1 LKPSRKRLLIDEL
14 CDRYKA
20 SLTQACALF
29 KMSRSLYAYKSR
41 ARDATPLV
49 MRIKEIA
56 ATRVHYGYRRVHVM
70 LKREGW
76 PDNHKRVYRLYQAE
90 GLSLRLK
97 RPKRNKS
104 ARLRQPKQVATA
116 INQIWSMDFVADALF
131 DGRRLRALTVVDNYT
146 RESLAI
152 DVGQSLKGEDVVNTL
167 NRIAAHRGLP
177 ETIKVDNG
185 SEFISKVMDKWAYE
199 RGVEL
204 DFSRPGKPTDNAK
217 VESFNGR
224 LRQECLNA
232 HWFLSLDDAKA
243 KIEEW
248 RQYYNESRPH
258 SALQWATPS
267 EFARLAR
274 EKGKSDVSTK
284 PEISTSDR
292 H

>member
-1 LKPSRKRLLIDEL
+1 MEEL
-14 CDRYKA
+14 RNRYQA
-20 SLTQACALF
+20 SLTQTCALF
-29 KMSRSLYAYKSR
+29 KMSRSLYAYQSK

-49 MRIKEIA
+49 MRIKEIT

-104 ARLRQPKQVATA
+104 ARLRQPKQIATA

-152 DVGQSLKGEDVVNTL
+152 DVGQNLKGDDVVNTL
-167 NRIAAHRGLP
+167 NRIATYRGLP
-177 ETIKVDNG
+177 TTIKVDNG
-185 SEFISKVMDKWAYE
+185 SEFISKVMDRWAYE

-224 LRQECLNA
+224 FRQECLNA
-232 HWFLSLDDAKA
+232 HWFLSLDDAKT

-248 RQYYNESRPH
+248 RQYYNEARPH

-267 EFARLAR
+267 EFARQAR
-274 EKGKSDVSTK
+274 ERAESDISMK
-284 PEISTSDR
+284 PEISTLDR
-292 H
+292 Y